1 MDFILGFLLGY
12 FLKEIVSYLKRLS
25 QYDWDNRT
33 TYKEDW
39 DWLSPIQEDDLP

>member
-1 MDFILGFLLGY
+1 MDFILGFLIGY

-25 QYDWDNRT
+25 QYDWDNRS

-39 DWLSPIQEDDLP
+39 DWISLNEDDLP